1 MKLNRTHKQMLKDH
15 LTKGDLTSNQVAV
28 RAIDLISKL
37 MVAKDKEELKK
48 TYIEETT
55 GILLSPPPDIT
66 PETLFGRK

>member
-1 MKLNRTHKQMLKDH
+1 MLKDH

-55 GILLSPPPDIT
+55 GILLSPPPNVT

>member
-1 MKLNRTHKQMLKDH
+1 MLKDH

-55 GILLSPPPDIT
+55 GILLSRPLDVT